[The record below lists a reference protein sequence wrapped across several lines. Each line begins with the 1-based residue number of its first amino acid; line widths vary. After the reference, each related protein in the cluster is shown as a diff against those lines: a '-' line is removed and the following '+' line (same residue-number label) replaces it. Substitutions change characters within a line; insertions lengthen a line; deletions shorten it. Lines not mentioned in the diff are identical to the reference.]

1 MRNRNIMLTL
11 IGTIVAFVLAQDP
24 SPTYTF
30 KPRPYLVNVPETA
43 EDKAFLAFADLYQK
57 SYTSTS
63 DFEFRREIYKR
74 NMKLIAQ
81 A

>member
-1 MRNRNIMLTL
+1 
-11 IGTIVAFVLAQDP
+11 
-24 SPTYTF
+24 
-30 KPRPYLVNVPETA
+30 VNVPETA